1 MSEAKPPPSA
11 GPDATA
17 RELDQRIHAFARRRT
32 RARSRGPGK
41 SLWAQATWVGTV
53 GWLVAVPIAIG
64 AFLGHLL
71 DVRLGSGIT
80 WAMAFMGLGVLAGG
94 YALWRLGYDV
104 RAQED
109 DDQHDP
115 PDPPDHHGQHDQDG
129 QHDRHDPHDPHDHHD
144 HHDHHD
150 PHDHHADQGTASG
163 SSSAPAN
170 HREGPS

>member
-1 MSEAKPPPSA
+1 MSEPEGKTPA
-11 GPDATA
+11 GDDATA
-17 RELDQRIHAFARRRT
+17 QELDRRIHTFARRRT
-32 RARSRGPGK
+32 RARSRGAGK

-104 RAQED
+104 RQQED
-109 DDQHDP
+109 SPLDDSPLDDSP
-115 PDPPDHHGQHDQDG
+115 
-129 QHDRHDPHDPHDHHD
+129 
-144 HHDHHD
+144 
-150 PHDHHADQGTASG
+150 TA
-163 SSSAPAN
+163 AEPA
-170 HREGPS
+170 REEGPP